1 MKYEEYEAIAK
12 QLTTENAPDI
22 VKQMLDAIKEDVST
36 IDTLM
41 SSITEKDTKIRDLQ
55 DTNLKLFLSQTGKAD
70 DASADDV
77 EEERNKEVE
86 TAIDDLLKGV

>member
-77 EEERNKEVE
+77 EEEMNKEVE

>member
-22 VKQMLDAIKEDVST
+22 VKQMLDGIKEDTANIEV
-36 IDTLM
+36 LM
-41 SSITEKDTKIRDLQ
+41 QSITDKDMKIRDLQ
-55 DTNLKLFLSQTGKAD
+55 DTNIKLFLSQTGKAD
-70 DASADDV
+70 DAPDADA
-77 EEERNKEVE
+77 EEEMNKEVE